1 MFTEDKV
8 YVLLIKSNFN
18 KVLTFFKKNFL
29 VDDLTIEMINYVP
42 KEIALSFMAKKIS
55 TEIDEN
61 EVSKYFEKSDGSGYG
76 VALNQGLK
84 MQSNKK
90 DVLKEVLEKDA
101 ETTSKSK
108 SNSKPG
114 ILIGG
119 HQNQHDDGYKVGD
132 KIVIDTHNS
141 ENDSLL
147 ELYRG
152 ETLTIAYVGK
162 EGIRVEEYPYSSYFL
177 SEDEI
182 ELVNEE

>member
-1 MFTEDKV
+1 
-8 YVLLIKSNFN
+8 
-18 KVLTFFKKNFL
+18 
-29 VDDLTIEMINYVP
+29 
-42 KEIALSFMAKKIS
+42 
-55 TEIDEN
+55 
-61 EVSKYFEKSDGSGYG
+61 
-76 VALNQGLK
+76 
-84 MQSNKK
+84 
-90 DVLKEVLEKDA
+90 VLEKDT
-101 ETTSKSK
+101 ETTKKSK

>member
-42 KEIALSFMAKKIS
+42 KEVALSFMAKKIS
-55 TEIDEN
+55 TEIDER
-61 EVSKYFEKSDGSGYG
+61 EVSKYFDKNDGSGYG

-84 MQSNKK
+84 MQSDKK
-90 DVLKEVLEKDA
+90 DVLKEVLEKDT
-101 ETTSKSK
+101 ETTKKSK

-162 EGIRVEEYPYSSYFL
+162 EGIREEEYPYSSYFL